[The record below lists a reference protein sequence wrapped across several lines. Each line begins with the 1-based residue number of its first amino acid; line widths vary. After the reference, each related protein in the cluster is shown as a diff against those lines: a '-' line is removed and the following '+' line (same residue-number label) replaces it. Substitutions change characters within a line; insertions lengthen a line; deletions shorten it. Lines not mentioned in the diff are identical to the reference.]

1 MTNAN
6 PTPCT
11 CRSLT
16 CPECGPRMHGAT
28 ISTLQRVVAACR
40 ARGNEAGVQKYE
52 DIIRGEKAAFAR
64 RLPG

>member
-1 MTNAN
+1 
-6 PTPCT
+6 
-11 CRSLT
+11 
-16 CPECGPRMHGAT
+16 MHGAT